1 MSRPIVAVVGRPN
14 VGKSSFFNKI
24 CGERI
29 SIVDNMPGVTRDRI
43 YADAEW
49 CGKEFTLIDTGG
61 LDPKSD
67 DIFQEVIQEQANI
80 AMEIADVIVM
90 IVDGK
95 TGVTTADEILAKKLR
110 VATKPVVLVVNK
122 LDKFNIEEVYEFYQL
137 GLGDPLPLSC
147 AQSKGIGDVLDV
159 ITSFFPKVDLDENNL
174 GIKIAVVGRPNVG
187 KSSIINR
194 LVGEKRV
201 AVSNIEGTTR
211 DAVLIPFRYNKKT
224 YQLVDTAGLRRSRGV
239 EQESVEGYSVLRTMR
254 AIEKADVVLIVFDS
268 TANLTEQDIRI
279 AGYVHE
285 AGKPSVVVMNKT
297 DIMEGKKQQITEEL
311 KKQLAFM
318 SYLQTVFVS
327 AKEGTRLGDIMPA
340 VLRVYENASKR
351 ITTGLLNDILQ
362 DAILNFEPPAKK
374 GKKIKLSYITE
385 AETNPPTFVIFCN
398 DAKLINF
405 SYQRYLEN
413 QLREKVDF
421 SGTPIKII
429 LKTKGEDEWLPCGL
443 WL

>member
-29 SIVDNMPGVTRDRI
+29 SIVDDMPGVTRDRI

-122 LDKFNIEEVYEFYQL
+122 LDRFNIEDVYEFYQL

-201 AVSNIEGTTR
+201 AVSDIEGTTR

-318 SYLQTVFVS
+318 SYLQIIFVS

-351 ITTGLLNDILQ
+351 ITTGLLNEILQ
-362 DAILNFEPPAKK
+362 DAILNFEPPARK
-374 GKKIKLSYITE
+374 GKKVKLSYITE

-398 DAKLINF
+398 DAKLVNF

-429 LKTKGEDEWLPCGL
+429 LKTKGEDE
-443 WL
+443 

>member
-29 SIVDNMPGVTRDRI
+29 SIVDDMPGVTRDRI

-80 AMEIADVIVM
+80 AMDIADVIVM

-110 VATKPVVLVVNK
+110 VTTKPVVLVVNK
-122 LDKFNIEEVYEFYQL
+122 LDRFNIEDVYEFYQL

-201 AVSNIEGTTR
+201 AVSDIEGTTR

-297 DIMEGKKQQITEEL
+297 DIMERKKQQITEEL

-318 SYLQTVFVS
+318 SYLQTVFIS

-398 DAKLINF
+398 DAKLVNF

>member
-29 SIVDNMPGVTRDRI
+29 SIVDDMPGVTRDRI

-80 AMEIADVIVM
+80 AMDIADVIVM

-122 LDKFNIEEVYEFYQL
+122 LDRFNIEDVYEFYQL

-201 AVSNIEGTTR
+201 AVSDIEGTTR

-318 SYLQTVFVS
+318 SYLQTIFVS

-351 ITTGLLNDILQ
+351 ITTGLLNEILQ
-362 DAILNFEPPAKK
+362 DAILNFEPPARK
-374 GKKIKLSYITE
+374 GKKVKLSYITE

-398 DAKLINF
+398 DAKLVNF

>member
-80 AMEIADVIVM
+80 AMDIADVIVM

-95 TGVTTADEILAKKLR
+95 TGVTIADEILAKKLR

-122 LDKFNIEEVYEFYQL
+122 LDRFNIEDVYEFYQL

-201 AVSNIEGTTR
+201 AVSDIEGTTR

-254 AIEKADVVLIVFDS
+254 AIEKADVVLIVFDA

-297 DIMEGKKQQITEEL
+297 DIMEGKRQQITEEL

-318 SYLQTVFVS
+318 SYLQTIFVS

-351 ITTGLLNDILQ
+351 ITTGLLNEILQ
-362 DAILNFEPPAKK
+362 DAILNFEPPARK
-374 GKKIKLSYITE
+374 GKKVKLSYITE

-398 DAKLINF
+398 DAKLVNF

-429 LKTKGEDEWLPCGL
+429 LKTKGEDE
-443 WL
+443 

>member
-1 MSRPIVAVVGRPN
+1 MSKPIVAVVGRPN

-29 SIVDNMPGVTRDRI
+29 SIVDDMPGVTRDRI

-80 AMEIADVIVM
+80 AMDIADVIVM

-122 LDKFNIEEVYEFYQL
+122 LDRFNIEDVYEFYQL

-201 AVSNIEGTTR
+201 AVSDIEGTTR

-318 SYLQTVFVS
+318 SYLQTVFIS

-429 LKTKGEDEWLPCGL
+429 LKTKGEDE
-443 WL
+443 

>member
-29 SIVDNMPGVTRDRI
+29 SIVDDMPGVTRDRI

-61 LDPKSD
+61 LDPKSN

-122 LDKFNIEEVYEFYQL
+122 LDRFNIEDVYEFYQL

-201 AVSNIEGTTR
+201 AVSDIEGTTR

-318 SYLQTVFVS
+318 SYLQTIFVS

-351 ITTGLLNDILQ
+351 ITTGLLNEILQ
-362 DAILNFEPPAKK
+362 DAILNFEPPARK
-374 GKKIKLSYITE
+374 GKKVKLSYITE

-398 DAKLINF
+398 DAKLVNF

-429 LKTKGEDEWLPCGL
+429 LKTKGEDE
-443 WL
+443 

>member
-1 MSRPIVAVVGRPN
+1 MSKPIVAVVGRPN

-29 SIVDNMPGVTRDRI
+29 SIVDDMPGVTRDRI

-122 LDKFNIEEVYEFYQL
+122 LDRFNIEDVYEFYQL

-201 AVSNIEGTTR
+201 AVSDIEGTTR

-318 SYLQTVFVS
+318 SYLQTVFIS

-351 ITTGLLNDILQ
+351 ITTGLLNEILQ
-362 DAILNFEPPAKK
+362 DAILNFEPPARK

-398 DAKLINF
+398 DAKLVNF

-429 LKTKGEDEWLPCGL
+429 LKTKGEDE
-443 WL
+443 

>member
-29 SIVDNMPGVTRDRI
+29 SIVDDMPGVTRDRI

-80 AMEIADVIVM
+80 AMDIADVIVM

-110 VATKPVVLVVNK
+110 VTTKPVVLVVNK
-122 LDKFNIEEVYEFYQL
+122 LDRFNIEDVYEFYQL

-201 AVSNIEGTTR
+201 AVSDIEGTTR

-297 DIMEGKKQQITEEL
+297 DIMERKKQQITEEL

-318 SYLQTVFVS
+318 SYLQTVFIS

-398 DAKLINF
+398 DAKLVNF

-429 LKTKGEDEWLPCGL
+429 LKTKGEDE
-443 WL
+443 

>member
-29 SIVDNMPGVTRDRI
+29 SIVDDMPGVTRDRI

-80 AMEIADVIVM
+80 AMDIADVIVM

-110 VATKPVVLVVNK
+110 VTTKPVVLVVNK
-122 LDKFNIEEVYEFYQL
+122 LDRFNIEDVYEFYQL

-201 AVSNIEGTTR
+201 AVSDIEGTTR

-318 SYLQTVFVS
+318 SYLQTIFVS

-351 ITTGLLNDILQ
+351 ITTGLLNEILQ

-398 DAKLINF
+398 DAKLVNF

-429 LKTKGEDEWLPCGL
+429 LKTKGEDE
-443 WL
+443 

>member
-29 SIVDNMPGVTRDRI
+29 SIVDDMPGVTRDRI

-80 AMEIADVIVM
+80 AMDIADVIVM

-110 VATKPVVLVVNK
+110 VTTKPVVLVVNK
-122 LDKFNIEEVYEFYQL
+122 LDRFNIEDVYEFYQL

-201 AVSNIEGTTR
+201 AVSDIEGTTR

-297 DIMEGKKQQITEEL
+297 DIMEGKRQQITEEL

-351 ITTGLLNDILQ
+351 ITTGLLNEILQ
-362 DAILNFEPPAKK
+362 DAILNFEPPARK
-374 GKKIKLSYITE
+374 GKKVKLSYITE

-398 DAKLINF
+398 DAKLVNF

-421 SGTPIKII
+421 SGTPIKIV
-429 LKTKGEDEWLPCGL
+429 LKTKGEDE
-443 WL
+443 